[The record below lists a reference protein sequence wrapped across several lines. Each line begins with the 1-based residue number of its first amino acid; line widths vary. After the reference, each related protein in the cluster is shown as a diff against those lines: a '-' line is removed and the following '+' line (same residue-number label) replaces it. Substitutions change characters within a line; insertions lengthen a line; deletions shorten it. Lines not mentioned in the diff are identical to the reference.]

1 MLTWSPELAPNGQPR
16 YIEIAD
22 AIARDIRS
30 GSLVPGGRLPPQ
42 RWLAGQLGLDFT
54 TVSRGY
60 AEARSRGLVE
70 SHVGRGSFVRAEAA
84 LAPVPAADPRRASEQ
99 DLAMNLPPEPD
110 DPDLLAAMRDGL
122 VTVAANLVPLLRY
135 QSYRIRLIDSG

>member
-30 GSLVPGGRLPPQ
+30 GILVPGGRLPPQ

-70 SHVGRGSFVRAEAA
+70 SHVGRGIIEVHEADA
-84 LAPVPAADPRRASEQ
+84 DVPPQPVPPMPGAPTPGGKQA
-99 DLAMNLPPEPD
+99 
-110 DPDLLAAMRDGL
+110 
-122 VTVAANLVPLLRY
+122 
-135 QSYRIRLIDSG
+135 